1 MSTAACVNKNFSGHT
16 KCKLII
22 SVHVIETN
30 NYLTQ
35 SADTALKAA
44 SFYTQHEQ
52 SSHFVSS
59 YKFLPFSRSSPLNPL
74 EGTMHPQHKEILSP
88 FRIPESRFNEKPVTD
103 NCRCKLTA
111 EILIAAF
118 FFQYG

>member
-1 MSTAACVNKNFSGHT
+1 MSTASCVNKNFSGHM
-16 KCKLII
+16 KCNLII

-30 NYLTQ
+30 NYSTQ

-44 SFYTQHEQ
+44 SFNTQHEQ
-52 SSHFVSS
+52 SSNFLSS
-59 YKFLPFSRSSPLNPL
+59 YKFLPSLRSSPLNPL
-74 EGTMHPQHKEILSP
+74 KWTMHAQHKEILMP

-103 NCRCKLTA
+103 NSRSQLTP

-118 FFQYG
+118 FFPYG